1 MIEPESISKLIPV
14 LVLLILGIIESLGGL
29 YFNDKR
35 SKNDFTIELV
45 CLTILPTLIQPTILA
60 FVLFVMDLWFPF
72 YEDYF
77 INSFILWHI
86 LAFII
91 FDDLTQYFWHRF
103 SHENAFMWKL
113 HRPHHVVEEMGVLVT
128 YRNSFLYYAF
138 MPGIWFSAI
147 LIFLGMTE
155 VYLYYI
161 PIKVS
166 IILLAHSEIKWD
178 RFLYKYRILHP
189 LAWIVER
196 TISTPCTHYAHHG
209 LTAEDG
215 VSNPNGNYGNLL
227 FFWDVLFGTA
237 KITRKYPTRFGAW
250 NKMKEPWYVQLF
262 FPIIKSKNPRSEL
275 HSIKS
280 DIDYDPST
288 DYKDFNIKK
297 SSKKY

>member
-35 SKNDFTIELV
+35 SKNDLTIELV
-45 CLTILPTLIQPTILA
+45 CLTILPTLIQPAILA
-60 FVLFVMDLWFPF
+60 FVLFVMDLWFSF
-72 YEDYF
+72 YEGYF
-77 INSFILWHI
+77 ISSFFLWHI

-91 FDDLTQYFWHRF
+91 FDDLTQYLWHRF
-103 SHENAFMWKL
+103 SHENTFMWKL

-138 MPGIWFSAI
+138 MPGIWFAAI

-155 VYLYYI
+155 VYLYYV
-161 PIKVS
+161 PTKVS

-178 RFLYKYRILHP
+178 RFLYRYKILHP

-227 FFWDVLFGTA
+227 FFWDVLFATA

-262 FPIIKSKNPRSEL
+262 FPIIKSKDPRSEL
-275 HSIKS
+275 HSIKT
-280 DIDYDPST
+280 DMDYDPSI
-288 DYKDFNIKK
+288 DYKDFNI
-297 SSKKY
+297 